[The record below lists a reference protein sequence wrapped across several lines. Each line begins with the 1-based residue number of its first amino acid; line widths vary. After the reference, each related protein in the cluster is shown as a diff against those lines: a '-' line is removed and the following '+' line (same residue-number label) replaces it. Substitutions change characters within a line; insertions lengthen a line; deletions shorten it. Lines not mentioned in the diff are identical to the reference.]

1 MTANMGNS
9 WDNDH
14 NVASDLIPAFPIP
27 IGSWLLH
34 LKKME
39 ATGPTSQGF
48 WQPQTWLMC
57 AFNLL
62 KVDNLVISG

>member
-27 IGSWLLH
+27 TGSWLLH
-34 LKKME
+34 LKKMRQQ
-39 ATGPTSQGF
+39 ALP
-48 WQPQTWLMC
+48 PK
-57 AFNLL
+57 AFGSLRL
-62 KVDNLVISG
+62 G